1 MKGTLTHRKKSSF
14 SLVNKPFIDIQLQL
28 YLILTNFKIFFLV
41 SKAALVVPGAA
52 ESLQQ
57 RRRSFGTELEDSI
70 AAFRNKNASDEAKL

>member
-1 MKGTLTHRKKSSF
+1 MERNLNYGINQVILRFFK
-14 SLVNKPFIDIQLQL
+14 IQL
-28 YLILTNFKIFFLV
+28 YLISINFNIFFLV